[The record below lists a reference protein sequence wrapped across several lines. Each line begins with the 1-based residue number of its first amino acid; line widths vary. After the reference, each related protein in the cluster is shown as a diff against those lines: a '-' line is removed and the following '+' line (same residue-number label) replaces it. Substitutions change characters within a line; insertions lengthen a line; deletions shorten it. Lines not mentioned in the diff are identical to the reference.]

1 MQLMFQNVKN
11 LHIFGGY
18 LETQSDHQEK
28 ANTVTDG
35 NRLLVEV
42 INNGN
47 LLRTCMSQ
55 SLKWGTRTKLLVSR
69 GNIFEVSKLKLCYVI
84 F

>member
-1 MQLMFQNVKN
+1 MSKN

-18 LETQSDHQEK
+18 RETQSDHQEK

-47 LLRTCMSQ
+47 LLCTCMSQ